1 VRRSGKCWTIW
12 KAAAR
17 RFEIG
22 SKRELFRALY
32 AKHGD
37 ATFEARQAICF
48 DFEQAAL
55 RGEIATSSPDVDWRE
70 LARQLLRH
78 GKN

>member
-1 VRRSGKCWTIW
+1 L
-12 KAAAR
+12 AASA
-17 RFEIG
+17 
-22 SKRELFRALY
+22 SCFRALY